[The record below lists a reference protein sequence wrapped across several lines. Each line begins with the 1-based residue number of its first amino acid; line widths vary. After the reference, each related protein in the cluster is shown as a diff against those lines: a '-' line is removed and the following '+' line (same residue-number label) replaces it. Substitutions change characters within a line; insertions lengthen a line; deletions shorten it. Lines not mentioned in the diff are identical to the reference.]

1 MLLTFLIDF
10 ALDHALT
17 GIYQNACFP
26 QQETITITTGFFVF
40 CFFNKWRQLILFDGP
55 L

>member
-17 GIYQNACFP
+17 GI
-26 QQETITITTGFFVF
+26 
-40 CFFNKWRQLILFDGP
+40 
-55 L
+55 